1 MGQKTVDKS
10 NPVGYIGCT
19 VTRNRKGLTPMRVI
33 KTLAK
38 QLELA
43 ARGQLFQIINCAY
56 VRVSVDHV
64 KAAQNQNVK
73 FYARRGV

>member
-1 MGQKTVDKS
+1 MGQKVLDTVH
-10 NPVGYIGCT
+10 PVGYTSLT

-43 ARGQLFQIINCAY
+43 ARGQLLQIINGAY

-64 KAAQNQNVK
+64 KAARGQNVK
-73 FYARRGV
+73 FYARKGA

>member
-1 MGQKTVDKS
+1 
-10 NPVGYIGCT
+10 
-19 VTRNRKGLTPMRVI
+19 MRVI

-73 FYARRGV
+73 FYARKGV